1 MKWSS
6 TKKSVATVNK
16 KGVVTAKKKGTAYI
30 KAKVGKKTYKGK
42 KVKISG
48 KKFKV
53 SLKAKLKK
61 KQKFASRS
69 KILTIS
75 DSASERSTKTA

>member
-1 MKWSS
+1 MSAVKA
-6 TKKSVATVNK
+6 KKGKKVITGKVNVKKATVT
-16 KGVVTAKKKGTAYI
+16 V
-30 KAKVGKKTYKGK
+30 KVGKKTYKGK

-61 KQKFASRS
+61 KQKVVITV
-69 KILTIS
+69 KKGGY
-75 DSASERSTKTA
+75 KTLKKTYKVK

>member
-1 MKWSS
+1 MITGKVSV
-6 TKKSVATVNK
+6 KKATVN
-16 KGVVTAKKKGTAYI
+16 V
-30 KAKVGKKTYKGK
+30 KVGKKTYKGK

-61 KQKFASRS
+61 KQKVVITV
-69 KILTIS
+69 KKGGY
-75 DSASERSTKTA
+75 KTLKKTYKVK